1 MFQTIF
7 SDLMGSFD
15 KFVFVLVKLFAAY
28 GMHLIE

>member
-7 SDLMGSFD
+7 SDLVGSFN

-28 GMHLIE
+28 GVHLIK